1 MRLLLFFVFTTSF
14 LHAQQSVRITY
25 ESKTI
30 YPDSYLRTFSESQ
43 KAAFDEAQKR
53 PFYATLTNNGE
64 ESLYMSVNRK
74 KDEVLQG
81 KDTGNEYDIDKG
93 IILKTP
99 KYWRLK
105 NYKEKNIIYLSI
117 IDEKEYYYKK
127 QIVEPQL
134 YFTDKTLNVD
144 KYLCNNAYRVNLK
157 NNDTIKYWYT
167 KEIPIDD
174 GPNTFV
180 GLPGMVLKIESKNSL
195 EYATK
200 IEFFKEKIVIDRPK
214 ESYNL
219 TPLEEINK
227 LVLEAEKPK
236 SYIDSDGKKHTSG
249 TPQKL

>member
-1 MRLLLFFVFTTSF
+1 MRLLLFFVFFTPF
-14 LHAQQSVRITY
+14 LHAQQSIRISY

-30 YPDSYLRTFSESQ
+30 YPDSFLRTLSESQ
-43 KAAFDEAQKR
+43 RAAFDEAQKR

-74 KDEVLQG
+74 KDEVLPG

-93 IILKTP
+93 TILKTP
-99 KYWRLK
+99 KYWRLT
-105 NYKEKNIIYLSI
+105 NFKEKNIIYFSI
-117 IDEKEYYYKK
+117 IDGKEYYNNKK
-127 QIVEPQL
+127 IVEPQL
-134 YFTDKTLNVD
+134 YFTDKTLYIDN
-144 KYLCNNAYRVNLK
+144 YLCNNVYRVNPK

-174 GPNTFV
+174 GPSSIL

-200 IEFFKEKIVIDRPK
+200 VEFFKEKLLIDRPK

-219 TPLEEINK
+219 TPPEEIKK
-227 LVLEAEKPK
+227 LELEARKPK

>member
-1 MRLLLFFVFTTSF
+1 MRLLLFFVFTNSF

-25 ESKTI
+25 ESKII
-30 YPDSYLRTFSESQ
+30 YPDSFLRTFSESQ
-43 KAAFDEAQKR
+43 KGAFEEAQKR
-53 PFYATLTNNGE
+53 PFYATVTNNGE

-81 KDTGNEYDIDKG
+81 KDTGNEYDIDRG
-93 IILKTP
+93 TILKTP

-105 NYKEKNIIYLSI
+105 NFKEKNIIYNTNI
-117 IDEKEYYYKK
+117 NDKEYYYKK

-134 YFTDKTLNVD
+134 YFTDKTLYVD
-144 KYLCNNAYRVNLK
+144 KYLCNNAYRLNPK

-174 GPNTFV
+174 GAGNII
-180 GLPGMVLKIESKNSL
+180 GLPGMVLKMESKYSL

-200 IEFFKEKIVIDRPK
+200 VEFFKEKIVIDRPK

-219 TPLEEINK
+219 TPPEEIKK
-227 LVLEAEKPK
+227 LELEAEKPK
-236 SYIDSDGKKHTSG
+236 SYIDSEGKKHNSETIK
-249 TPQKL
+249 Q

>member
-1 MRLLLFFVFTTSF
+1 MRLLLFFVFFTPFIS
-14 LHAQQSVRITY
+14 AQQSIRITY
-25 ESKTI
+25 ESKII
-30 YPDSYLRTFSESQ
+30 YPDSFLRTFSESQ

-64 ESLYMSVNRK
+64 ESLYMSVNIK
-74 KDEVLQG
+74 KDEVLPG

-93 IILKTP
+93 TILKTP
-99 KYWRLK
+99 KYWRLT
-105 NYKEKNIIYLSI
+105 NFKEKNIIYFSI
-117 IDEKEYYYKK
+117 IDGKEYYNNKK
-127 QIVEPQL
+127 IVEPQL
-134 YFTDKTLNVD
+134 YFTDKTLYIDN
-144 KYLCNNAYRVNLK
+144 YLCNNVYRVNPK

-174 GPNTFV
+174 GPSSIL

-200 IEFFKEKIVIDRPK
+200 VEFFKEKLLIDRPK

-219 TPLEEINK
+219 TPTEEIKK
-227 LVLEAEKPK
+227 LELEARKPK